1 MDHTFSTNSVLT
13 YAPCKD
19 IYLEMNQLSQFGNSR
34 ISLWSLTLVSEPLS
48 DQKQTTRAHFDRQLK
63 RIQRDVLRMG
73 ALVENSFWLARQALF
88 ERNMEAPSQISRQ
101 DDHIDQLYRQ
111 IEQDCVNLIALQAP
125 VAQDLRLLSAVMQ
138 LVRDLERIGDYAED
152 LGEIAARLFLYPA
165 PPHMRQVQLMCDRC
179 RAMLAMSLAA
189 LSDLDAESG
198 LAVKIKDDA
207 VDLDYETL
215 YDELANQRNVPG
227 VVEPIVLMVLM
238 IRHLERMADHATNI
252 GKRVAYIV
260 TGER

>member
-1 MDHTFSTNSVLT
+1 MNASLNNARQFSRH
-13 YAPCKD
+13 
-19 IYLEMNQLSQFGNSR
+19 Q
-34 ISLWSLTLVSEPLS
+34 
-48 DQKQTTRAHFDRQLK
+48 FDRQLK

-88 ERNMEAPSQISRQ
+88 ERDLEAPDRIAAQ
-101 DDHIDQLYRQ
+101 DKQIDQFYRQ
-111 IEQDCVNLIALQAP
+111 IEQDCVRLIALEAP

-138 LVRDLERIGDYAED
+138 LIRDLERIGDYAED
-152 LGEIAARLFLYPA
+152 LGEIAMRLFPYP
-165 PPHMRQVQLMCDRC
+165 PPGCMYQTQMMCDRC

-198 LAVKIKDDA
+198 LAVKIRDDA

-215 YDELANQRNVPG
+215 YVELAHQRDVPG
-227 VVEPIVLMVLM
+227 IVEPIVLMILV

-260 TGER
+260 TGQR